1 MQWEFSVLY
10 AIQELHSPMM
20 DKIMVFITELGD
32 GGWFWIGIGI
42 VCLVIKKHRR
52 MGLQVL
58 LSMLCTFIIGNL
70 ILKNLFARQ
79 RPCAIDPSI
88 ALLIPYPSEFSFPSG
103 HSMNGM
109 TAAMALFLNNK
120 KIGIPALVIAVLIG
134 FSRMYHFVHFPTDI
148 IGGFCVGFTV
158 AIIVNYIFDKV
169 QEKRGVFLKSIE

>member
-1 MQWEFSVLY
+1 MQWEFSFLY
-10 AIQELHSPMM
+10 ALQELHNPVL
-20 DKIMVFITELGD
+20 DKIMIFITNLGD
-32 GGWFWIGIGI
+32 EGLFWIGIGI

-58 LSMLCTFIIGNL
+58 LSMLVTFIVGNL

-88 ALLIPYPSEFSFPSG
+88 ELLIPYPSEFSFPSG

-109 TAAMALFLNNK
+109 TAAMALYLNNK
-120 KIGIPALVIAVLIG
+120 KIGVPALVIALLIG

-148 IGGFCVGFTV
+148 LGGFCVGFAV
-158 AIIVNYIFDKV
+158 AIMMNYIFDKV
-169 QEKRGVFLKSIE
+169 QEKKAAK

>member
-1 MQWEFSVLY
+1 MQWEFSFLY
-10 AIQELHSPMM
+10 ALQELHNPIM
-20 DKIMVFITELGD
+20 DKIMIFITELGD
-32 GGWFWIGIGI
+32 GGLFWIGIAI

-58 LSMLCTFIIGNL
+58 FSMLCTFIIGNL
-70 ILKNLFARQ
+70 ILKNLFQRQ

-88 ALLIPYPSEFSFPSG
+88 ELIIPYPSEFSFPSG

-120 KIGIPALVIAVLIG
+120 KIGVPALMIALLIG

-148 IGGFCVGFTV
+148 LGGFCVGFAV
-158 AIIVNYIFDKV
+158 AIIVNYVFDK
-169 QEKRGVFLKSIE
+169 IEARKKKE

>member
-1 MQWEFSVLY
+1 MQWEFSILY
-10 AIQELHSPMM
+10 ALQELHGPIM
-20 DKIMVFITELGD
+20 DKIMIFITQLGD
-32 GGWFWIGIGI
+32 DGLFWIGIGI
-42 VCLVIKKHRR
+42 VCLVMKKHRR

-88 ALLIPYPSEFSFPSG
+88 ELLIPYPSEFSFPSG

-120 KIGIPALVIAVLIG
+120 KIGIPALMLAVLIG

-148 IGGFCVGFTV
+148 LGGFCVGFAV
-158 AIIVNYIFDKV
+158 AIVMNYIFDKV
-169 QEKRGVFLKSIE
+169 QEKRAASK

>member
-1 MQWEFSVLY
+1 MQWDFSVLY

>member
-1 MQWEFSVLY
+1 MQWEFSILY
-10 AIQELHSPMM
+10 AIQELHSPIM
-20 DKIMVFITELGD
+20 DKIMIFITELGD
-32 GGWFWIGIGI
+32 GGLFWIGIGI

-88 ALLIPYPSEFSFPSG
+88 ELLIPYPSEFSFPSG

-109 TAAMALFLNNK
+109 TAAVALFLNNK
-120 KIGIPALVIAVLIG
+120 TIGIPALMIAVLIG

-148 IGGFCVGFTV
+148 LGGFCVGFTV
-158 AIIVNYIFDKV
+158 AIIVNYVFDRI
-169 QEKRGVFLKSIE
+169 QEKRAVSK

>member
-1 MQWEFSVLY
+1 MQWEFNVLY
-10 AIQELHSPMM
+10 ALQELHSPIM
-20 DKIMVFITELGD
+20 DKIMIFITQLGD
-32 GGWFWIGIGI
+32 DGLFWIGIGI
-42 VCLVIKKHRR
+42 VCLVMKKHRR

-58 LSMLCTFIIGNL
+58 MSMLFTFIIGNL

-88 ALLIPYPSEFSFPSG
+88 ELIIPYPSEFSFPSG
-103 HSMNGM
+103 HTMNGV

-120 KIGIPALVIAVLIG
+120 KIGVPALMIAALIA

-158 AIIVNYIFDKV
+158 AIVVNYVFDKV
-169 QEKRGVFLKSIE
+169 QQKRAESK

>member
-1 MQWEFSVLY
+1 MQWEFSILY
-10 AIQELHSPMM
+10 ALQELHSPIM
-20 DKIMVFITELGD
+20 DKIMIFITTLGD
-32 GGWFWIGIGI
+32 DGLFWIGIGI

-88 ALLIPYPSEFSFPSG
+88 ELLIPYPSEFSFPSG

-109 TAAMALFLNNK
+109 TAAVALFLNNK
-120 KIGIPALVIAVLIG
+120 KIGIPALMIAVLIG

-148 IGGFCVGFTV
+148 LGGFCVGFAV
-158 AIIVNYIFDKV
+158 AIAMNYIFDKV
-169 QEKRGVFLKSIE
+169 QEKRAANK

>member
-10 AIQELHSPMM
+10 ALQEIHNPVL
-20 DKIMVFITELGD
+20 DKIMIFITTLGD
-32 GGWFWIGIGI
+32 EGLFWIGIGI
-42 VCLVIKKHRR
+42 VCLVLKKHRR

-58 LSMLCTFIIGNL
+58 LSMLVTFIVGNL

-88 ALLIPYPSEFSFPSG
+88 ELLIPYPSEFSFPSG

-109 TAAMALFLNNK
+109 TAAMALYLNNK
-120 KIGIPALVIAVLIG
+120 KIGVPALIIALLIG

-148 IGGFCVGFTV
+148 LGGFCVGFAV
-158 AIIVNYIFDKV
+158 AIMMNYIFDKV
-169 QEKRGVFLKSIE
+169 QEKKAAKKAA